1 MKTQHGFSLI
11 ELMVVIA
18 LMGIVATLA
27 IPNMRYSILN
37 NRVTTKTNLLVNS
50 LNYARSEAV
59 MRGGKIGLL
68 PVDQD
73 TKRWTKGW
81 SVVSDPKADT
91 PTVIKMFEFP
101 DDDIDVVERNSQSTI
116 TYSSRGGVLEARIT
130 PIVLSVCIKNRAT
143 SDPYG
148 RLLRVE
154 ATGRVSLED
163 TKYRC
168 PAPAKP

>member
-27 IPNMRYSILN
+27 IPSMRYSILN

-68 PVDQD
+68 PVDQS
-73 TKRWTKGW
+73 TKSWTKGW

-91 PTVIKMFEFP
+91 PIVIKVFEFP
-101 DDDIDVVERNSQSTI
+101 DDDIEVLERNSQSTI

-130 PIVLSVCIKNRAT
+130 AIVLSVCVKGRVT

-168 PAPAKP
+168 LTSP